1 VSVADVLG
9 SAVAVGA
16 TLGAYAAVDRASAR
30 LGRPALANPVLWS
43 AVAVVA
49 VLAVARVPVDD
60 YTDAAR
66 PLRWLLA
73 PATVA
78 LAAPLARE
86 ARVLAAG
93 GWRLVLAVAAGG
105 VVASLAGAGVALAL
119 GAPEAL
125 VEALAAKSVTTP
137 IALAVVPGTATD
149 SVVAT
154 AVVAAGTLGAI
165 AVPALARR
173 AGLDRPVPLGLG
185 MGVVAHAIGTAE
197 LAKRSPR
204 AVGYGVAGL
213 VLNGVVTAVWLPP
226 LLRAL

>member
-1 VSVADVLG
+1 MSAADVLG

-49 VLAVARVPVDD
+49 VLAVVSVPVDD

-137 IALAVVPGTATD
+137 IALAVVPGTASD

>member
-1 VSVADVLG
+1 MAPRVPAATTAVATTLSVAVPGTTARAIGVVTLLAARA
-9 SAVAVGA
+9 STRASGA
-16 TLGAYAAVDRASAR
+16 PRASAT
-30 LGRPALANPVLWS
+30 PAP
-43 AVAVVA
+43 
-49 VLAVARVPVDD
+49 
-60 YTDAAR
+60 
-66 PLRWLLA
+66 
-73 PATVA
+73 
-78 LAAPLARE
+78 ARE
-86 ARVLAAG
+86 A
-93 GWRLVLAVAAGG
+93 
-105 VVASLAGAGVALAL
+105 
-119 GAPEAL
+119 
-125 VEALAAKSVTTP
+125 TTP

-173 AGLDRPVPLGLG
+173 AGLARPVPLGLG

>member
-1 VSVADVLG
+1 M
-9 SAVAVGA
+9 
-16 TLGAYAAVDRASAR
+16 
-30 LGRPALANPVLWS
+30 
-43 AVAVVA
+43 
-49 VLAVARVPVDD
+49 
-60 YTDAAR
+60 
-66 PLRWLLA
+66 
-73 PATVA
+73 
-78 LAAPLARE
+78 
-86 ARVLAAG
+86 LAAG